1 MLVFMLMLAL
11 VMLSFMLTFLTIKF
25 HDHRDLAGVFV
36 DIIARVILI
45 LRQKRG
51 QQVSLSTFFGTIK
64 RSATQH
70 SPFATKR
77 KPTIIQLPSNQLK
90 LDGTDPKKTQ
100 QRMSYFQVADE
111 LTQSELVL
119 GVGSG
124 VGLCITV
131 LLVVG
136 LWVRHAKCGQRSEV
150 MMIVMLMMM
159 VTMMS
164 VVMMMA
170 MVVVIMVM
178 VLLVVRPEI

>member
-1 MLVFMLMLAL
+1 
-11 VMLSFMLTFLTIKF
+11 MLSFLLFFFTIKF
-25 HDHRDLAGVFV
+25 HDHSYLAGVFV

-77 KPTIIQLPSNQLK
+77 KPTIQLPSNQLK
-90 LDGTDPKKTQ
+90 LDITDQKKTQ
-100 QRMSYFQVADE
+100 QKMFYFQVADE

-150 MMIVMLMMM
+150 MMM
-159 VTMMS
+159 VIYT
-164 VVMMMA
+164 
-170 MVVVIMVM
+170 
-178 VLLVVRPEI
+178 L